1 MSMILVGVDGY
12 ALPSSSSTA
21 ITITITINF
30 HVSTRV
36 SMVYVYGLLRELVT
50 VAEAAAVVSLEGVGP
65 QLAVV
70 GSRDWS

>member
-1 MSMILVGVDGY
+1 MILVGVDGY

-21 ITITITINF
+21 ITITINF

-36 SMVYVYGLLRELVT
+36 SRELVT